1 MDLQA
6 VSAQIQQIDANIEG
20 HTRWILSSAAACP
33 PGGNRTWDQVLAHYG
48 ASPDDAL
55 TRLEQ
60 AQQAGQSRGATLKEV
75 RRALEAMLVSAKREL
90 DRVVP
95 PVPIGA
101 GGLVSAVGAG
111 TSDPSFEHYVAS
123 LRAKLT
129 RIPDE
134 ALARYTSD
142 VCPPKAAVAAS
153 VNSVFANA
161 QATAKLTPW
170 ANVKIDAAKVF
181 ECHACGAP
189 QEVALDFVCRYC
201 KSPMVKTPMGGRP

>member
-1 MDLQA
+1 MDIQA
-6 VSAQIQQIDANIEG
+6 VSAQLRQIDTNVDG
-20 HTRWILSSAAACP
+20 HVRWIVSSAAACP
-33 PGGNRTWDQVLAHYG
+33 PGGNRSWDQVLTHYG

-75 RRALEAMLVSAKREL
+75 RRALDAMLASAKAEV

-95 PVPIGA
+95 PVNWGGA
-101 GGLVSAVGAG
+101 VVAG
-111 TSDPSFEHYVAS
+111 TSDPSFEHYVAT
-123 LRAKLT
+123 LRAKLASVA
-129 RIPDE
+129 DE
-134 ALARYTSD
+134 ALARYTAD

-170 ANVKIDAAKVF
+170 ANLKIDATKVF

-201 KSPMVKTPMGGRP
+201 KSPMVKK

>member
-1 MDLQA
+1 MDRQA
-6 VSAQIQQIDANIEG
+6 LSAQLSQISENVDG
-20 HTRWILSSAAACP
+20 HVRWIVSSAAACP

-60 AQQAGQSRGATLKEV
+60 AQQAGQSRGATLEEV
-75 RRALEAMLVSAKREL
+75 RRAIDAMLAQAKAEL
-90 DRVVP
+90 DRLVP
-95 PVPIGA
+95 PVAWGA
-101 GGLVSAVGAG
+101 AVVAG
-111 TSDPSFEHYVAS
+111 TSDLKFEHHVAS

-129 RIPDE
+129 SISDD

-170 ANVKIDAAKVF
+170 ANLKIDAAKVF
-181 ECHACGAP
+181 ECQPCGAP

-201 KSPMVKTPMGGRP
+201 KSAMVRP

>member
-1 MDLQA
+1 MDPRA
-6 VSAQIQQIDANIEG
+6 VSAQLQQIDANVDG
-20 HTRWILSSAAACP
+20 HVRWIVQTAAACP

-48 ASPDDAL
+48 AKPDAPL
-55 TRLEQ
+55 ARLED

-75 RRALEAMLVSAKREL
+75 RRAIDAMLSQAKAEL
-90 DRVVP
+90 DRLVP
-95 PVPIGA
+95 PVQWGA
-101 GGLVSAVGAG
+101 AVVGG
-111 TSDPSFEHYVAS
+111 TSDPAFEHYVAS

-129 RIPDE
+129 SIPDE
-134 ALARYTSD
+134 ALARYTAE

-170 ANVKIDAAKVF
+170 ANYKIDAAKVF

-201 KSPMVKTPMGGRP
+201 KSPMVKP

>member
-1 MDLQA
+1 MDVQA
-6 VSAQIQQIDANIEG
+6 VSAQLQQIDANVDG
-20 HTRWILSSAAACP
+20 HVRWILQSAGACP
-33 PGGNRTWDQVLAHYG
+33 PGGNRSWDQVLAHYG
-48 ASPDDAL
+48 AKPDAAL
-55 TRLEQ
+55 ARLEE

-75 RRALEAMLVSAKREL
+75 RRALEAMLSSARAEL

-95 PVPIGA
+95 PVQWGA
-101 GGLVSAVGAG
+101 AVVAG
-111 TSDPSFEHYVAS
+111 TADANFEHYVAT

-134 ALARYTSD
+134 ALARYTSE

-170 ANVKIDAAKVF
+170 ANVKIDAAKVL
-181 ECHACGAP
+181 ECNACGAP

-201 KSPMVKTPMGGRP
+201 KSPMVKK

>member
-6 VSAQIQQIDANIEG
+6 VSAQIQQIDANVDG
-20 HTRWILSSAAACP
+20 HVRWILQSAAACP
-33 PGGNRTWDQVLAHYG
+33 PGGNRSWDQVLAHYG
-48 ASPDDAL
+48 AHPDAAL
-55 TRLEQ
+55 ARLEE

-75 RRALEAMLVSAKREL
+75 RRALDAMLTSARAEL
-90 DRVVP
+90 DRLVP
-95 PVPIGA
+95 PVQWGGA
-101 GGLVSAVGAG
+101 VVAG
-111 TSDPSFEHYVAS
+111 TSDPNFEHYVAT

-134 ALARYTSD
+134 ALARYTAD

-170 ANVKIDAAKVF
+170 ANVKIDATKVF

-201 KSPMVKTPMGGRP
+201 KSPMTRK